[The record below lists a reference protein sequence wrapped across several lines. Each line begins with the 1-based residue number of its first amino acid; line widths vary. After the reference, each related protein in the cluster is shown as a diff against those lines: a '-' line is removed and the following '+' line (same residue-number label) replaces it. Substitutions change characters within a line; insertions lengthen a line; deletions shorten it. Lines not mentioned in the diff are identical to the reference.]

1 MKKHFLLL
9 VFLLFAAIVEAANP
23 VKQMLERLQEGLSD
37 RFKIEICSSSDEGDY
52 FELYGGGR
60 KVTVRANNY
69 VSAAFGIN
77 WYLKYYCHAHV
88 SFCGDQL
95 PQLPVDLPQVKE
107 RHATKLSDNFYMNYC
122 TFSYTTAFWDWK
134 RWEIPSA
141 CGGR

>member
-95 PQLPVDLPQVKE
+95 PQLPVDLPQNVM
-107 RHATKLSDNFYMNYC
+107 RLNYPIIF
-122 TFSYTTAFWDWK
+122 T
-134 RWEIPSA
+134 
-141 CGGR
+141 